1 MGYGLYRNDDITNWE
16 EIQKGN
22 EICAIESSILPIV
35 RKLKQYGD
43 SEKRDVNPSCN
54 V

>member
-1 MGYGLYRNDDITNWE
+1 MGYGLYRNDGITNWE

-22 EICAIESSILPIV
+22 KICTTESSVLPIV
-35 RKLKQYGD
+35 HKLKQYGD
-43 SEKRDVNPSCN
+43 SEQRDVNPFCN